1 MDWKNYPYQ
10 LLNDPQLCFPGAE
23 GDQGAES
30 NTYYVAGR
38 LRGRATQHE
47 YAFLV
52 IFTFNNIR
60 QRLRADFF
68 TFALF
73 DLHSGRYGTFSEFD
87 LPWPPRLMRD
97 YKLSV
102 AKGGLDVAFA
112 SRHGRSTWRTRR
124 RTDNSLLPFA
134 YHVSLVGRDAD
145 AQRMH
150 VDLDLDTFKPPMPVG
165 GTEYGGVKTCIG
177 QYGTHSYFQSDVRF
191 RGTLEWGDV
200 REEVD
205 GDCGWIDRQWT
216 PRYLGVHNDRRA
228 RRYRHEWRQL
238 HLDNGYELSVWQQVD
253 RQRGNRLIP
262 FSGATAATPDG
273 RVLATTDVTIDRLS
287 FVRDPGAVKARYQLT
302 AGPRYFTDRYA
313 LRVPA
318 WDLDVV
324 SEPLV
329 PTPAHALPIEYWSG
343 PTRVVGRM
351 AGEPVR
357 GFGFHE
363 RTMAFARDFE
373 LVDVLRQSVRHQPES
388 AFAASGHTP
397 LTLANQ
403 IWELDGFL
411 SHHDPAAAR
420 QFLEARILPVIEQC
434 ASPIRDDLT
443 QIASDLAGALG
454 KKKLAT
460 DEHR

>member
-1 MDWKNYPYQ
+1 MEWKSYPYQ
-10 LLNDPQLCFPGAE
+10 LLNDPQLCFPAAE

-38 LRGRATQHE
+38 LRGQDSQHD

-73 DLHSGRYGTFSEFD
+73 DLHSGGYGTFSEFD
-87 LPWPPRLMRD
+87 LPWPPRLLRD

-102 AKGGLDVAFA
+102 ARGELDVAFTA
-112 SRHGRSTWRTRR
+112 RCGRSTWTTRR
-124 RTDNSLLPFA
+124 RGEALEPFA

-145 AQRMH
+145 GRRMH
-150 VDLDLDTFKPPMPVG
+150 VDLDLDTFKPPLPVG
-165 GTEYGGVKTCIG
+165 GAEYGGVKTCIG

-191 RGTLEWGDV
+191 HGVLEWGDV
-200 REEVD
+200 REAVD

-228 RRYRHEWRQL
+228 RRYRHEWRQI
-238 HLDNGYELSVWQQVD
+238 HLDNGYELSVWQQLD
-253 RQRGNRLIP
+253 RQRGNRVIP
-262 FSGATAATPDG
+262 FSGATAAAPDA
-273 RVLATTDVTIDRLS
+273 RVLATTEVRIDRLS
-287 FVRDPGAVKARYQLT
+287 FVRDPGTVRAQYPLT

-313 LRVPA
+313 LRIPA
-318 WDLDVV
+318 WELDVV

-329 PTPAHALPIEYWSG
+329 ATPAHALPIEYWSG

-351 AGEPVR
+351 GGQPVS

-363 RTMAFARDFE
+363 RTMAFTRDFE
-373 LVDVLRQSVRHQPES
+373 LVDVLRHSIRQQPES
-388 AFAASGHTP
+388 AFSAAGHTP

-403 IWELDGFL
+403 AWEIDGFL
-411 SHHDPAAAR
+411 SHHDAAAAR
-420 QFLEARILPVIEQC
+420 QFLA
-434 ASPIRDDLT
+434 T
-443 QIASDLAGALG
+443 QIRPALERCGTVDRDHLLRIAADLAA
-454 KKKLAT
+454 AV
-460 DEHR
+460 R

>member
-1 MDWKNYPYQ
+1 MDWKRYPYQ
-10 LLNDPQLCFPGAE
+10 VLNDPQLCFPTAE

-38 LRGRATQHE
+38 LQGRATRHE

-73 DLHSGRYGTFSEFD
+73 DLQSGRYGTFSEFD

-102 AKGGLDVAFA
+102 AKGELNVAFTA
-112 SRHGRSTWRTRR
+112 QPGRSTWSTRR
-124 RTDNSLLPFA
+124 TIDGALEPFC
-134 YHVSLVGRDAD
+134 YHVTLHGRDAGGQ
-145 AQRMH
+145 AMH
-150 VDLDLDTFKPPMPVG
+150 VDLDLDTLKPPMPVG
-165 GTEYGGVKTCIG
+165 GSEYGGVKTCIG

-191 RGTLEWGDV
+191 RGTLVWGDV

-238 HLDNGYELSVWQQVD
+238 HLDNGWELSVWQQFD
-253 RQRGNRLIP
+253 RARGNRLIP

-273 RVLATTDVTIDRLS
+273 RVLATTELTIDRLS
-287 FVRDPGAVKARYQLT
+287 FVRDPGSVKAQYQLT
-302 AGPRYFTDRYA
+302 NGARYFTDRYA
-313 LRVPA
+313 LRIPA

-324 SEPLV
+324 SAPLV
-329 PTPAHALPIEYWSG
+329 ATPAHALPIEYWSG

-351 AGEPVR
+351 SGQPVH

-373 LVDVLRQSVRHQPES
+373 LVDVLRQSIRQQPES
-388 AFAASGHTP
+388 AFTTVGHTP

-403 IWELDGFL
+403 VWELDGFL
-411 SHHDPAAAR
+411 SHHDAAAAQR
-420 QFLEARILPVIEQC
+420 FLADRVVPIIDRSAC
-434 ASPIRDDLT
+434 ADREHLLCITGDLL
-443 QIASDLAGALG
+443 DAL
-454 KKKLAT
+454 KK
-460 DEHR
+460 